1 MRRAMGARG
10 IQYFTLT
17 KNVLNRS
24 KWLNTTL
31 VTLKALKLELQ
42 NIAVTLN
49 YFRSKQVEPTQY
61 ELTSLFPTPHMNVLF
76 EIS

>member
-1 MRRAMGARG
+1 M
-10 IQYFTLT
+10 T
-17 KNVLNRS
+17 KYYASNVKSIETR
-24 KWLNTTL
+24 
-31 VTLKALKLELQ
+31 VA

-61 ELTSLFPTPHMNVLF
+61 EITSLFPTPHMNVLF